1 MNCFIINITKKKQND
16 IFVAKSLVTERA
28 NKLALLMWKK
38 FLNVLI
44 FLPSSNSASEIKDIR
59 E

>member
-1 MNCFIINITKKKQND
+1 MNCFIINITKKNPD

-28 NKLALLMWKK
+28 NKLALLMWKN

>member
-1 MNCFIINITKKKQND
+1 MNCFIINITKKKKND

-28 NKLALLMWKK
+28 NKLASLMWKTI
-38 FLNVLI
+38 FVLI

>member
-1 MNCFIINITKKKQND
+1 MNCFIINITKKKTKRYFRRQVLGYRTGQQTCLAYVKK
-16 IFVAKSLVTERA
+16 IF
-28 NKLALLMWKK
+28 
-38 FLNVLI
+38 VLI

>member
-1 MNCFIINITKKKQND
+1 MNRFIINISKKKKKD

-28 NKLALLMWKK
+28 NKLALLMWKNI
-38 FLNVLI
+38 FVLI